1 MKQQTV
7 SGQTPKFAFSSSIK
21 EIFVDVE
28 LAKESLK
35 EKGDG
40 LGRYLGI
47 NKLIDAAVE

>member
-1 MKQQTV
+1 MKQQTI
-7 SGQTPKFAFSSSIK
+7 SGQTPKFAFSSNVK
-21 EIFVDVE
+21 DIFLDVE
-28 LAKESLK
+28 FAKESLK